1 MNQKENLMLEREILV
16 NDLLKKIKGEFAVT
30 GESQKDAF
38 KAYDMGVQYGQ
49 TRRFDNSRFYHNYKF
64 RLDDGTSVMST
75 SFFNIFMSR
84 NQTGAYI
91 DAEKALKE
99 FFTDARQLDAIF
111 HLVRD
116 QRFGI
121 NGVFKAIMSPQEP
134 QQLNYIDFVLVIA
147 CFCAGVVNK

>member
-1 MNQKENLMLEREILV
+1 MDKDILLRGLIEKMKGQFAAEGQTAAMAER
-16 NDLLKKIKGEFAVT
+16 
-30 GESQKDAF
+30 
-38 KAYDMGVQYGQ
+38 AYEMGVQYGQ
-49 TRRFDNSRFYHNYKF
+49 SRRFDNSRHYHNYRF
-64 RLDDGTSVMST
+64 RLDDGTTVMAT
-75 SFFNIFMSR
+75 SYFNIFMSR

-134 QQLNYIDFVLVIA
+134 QQLNYIDFALVIA
-147 CFCAGVVNK
+147 CFCAGVVNR

>member
-1 MNQKENLMLEREILV
+1 MFERDVIVKEILEK
-16 NDLLKKIKGEFAVT
+16 LKGEFAAS
-30 GESQKDAF
+30 GESLHDAMR
-38 KAYDMGVQYGQ
+38 AYDMGVQYSQ
-49 TRRFDNSRFYHNYKF
+49 TRRFDNSRHYHNYKF
-64 RLDDGTSVMST
+64 RLDDGTTVMAT

-91 DAEKALKE
+91 DAEKTLKE
-99 FFTDARQLDAIF
+99 IFNDARQLDAIF

-121 NGVFKAIMSPQEP
+121 NGVFKAIMSPKEP
-134 QQLNYIDFVLVIA
+134 QQLNYIDFVMVIA